1 MKRMSLIAAALCL
14 SFSTPVFAAES
25 DNATSCKMYSKIA
38 GTMVDFMLPLTMQDF
53 VNMMNGKDPKLL
65 GQMTSGL
72 LSGLDA
78 EDVSTMISLGSDAEI
93 AGQAAGDVA
102 MRMLMSGQATSS
114 SQVQRAMKSN
124 CEEIGFDQIIANQKR
139 ANRATAGNFSE

>member
-1 MKRMSLIAAALCL
+1 MKRISLIAAALCL
-14 SFSTPVFAAES
+14 SFSTPAFAA
-25 DNATSCKMYSKIA
+25 DNEKSCKMYSKIA

-72 LSGLDA
+72 LAGLDA
-78 EDVSTMISLGSDAEI
+78 DDISTMVSLGSEAEI

-114 SQVQRAMKSN
+114 SEVQRIMRAD
-124 CEEIGFDQIIANQKR
+124 CEDIGFNQIIANQKK
-139 ANRATAGNFSE
+139 ANRATAGNLSK